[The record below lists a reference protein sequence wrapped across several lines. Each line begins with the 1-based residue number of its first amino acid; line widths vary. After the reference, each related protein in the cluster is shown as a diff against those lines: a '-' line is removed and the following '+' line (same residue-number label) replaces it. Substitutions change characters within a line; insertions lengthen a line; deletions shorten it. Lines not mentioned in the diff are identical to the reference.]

1 MRGMIKRS
9 MIRFL
14 IVFTVIFAIAACDV
28 RQDPGEMSPEQ
39 NPNPDT
45 SRAKPIELRRETLSA
60 GLTGPEFME
69 LRTRYST
76 TYHGEP
82 IEIDFQYDKKEGSP
96 GVKRGVAW
104 FFVDGIPVPIKDE
117 DGITTSYVSYDY
129 SVIGELL
136 HKKISL
142 EPLTGKKGDQL
153 AVMIPTNTNAFLD
166 FPPGDP
172 NFIDRLAYDSMLG
185 PPITY
190 GIVMEADAKEQDL
203 TFRQETAKA
212 QTITKEMKIKYF
224 IDDEVLEKMTD
235 KEIDAMVIQGP
246 RAQLRMNDA
255 KAMVLEKPEDYT
267 KNTWELV
274 LVGPNTIYGEGNF
287 RLSLLKNYEQIPF
300 GDCDYIDVKLEAN
313 KLTVVPIHFP
323 DIEYQDKD
331 VLRVMVA
338 PRDTVPEIFEEG
350 ATLDISQELPAV
362 FGSWLL
368 YTWTG
373 EVPESLGAGS
383 N

>member
-1 MRGMIKRS
+1 MI
-9 MIRFL
+9 M
-14 IVFTVIFAIAACDV
+14 TVAGCDA

-39 NPNPDT
+39 TPNPDT
-45 SRAKPIELRRETLSA
+45 SEAKPIELRRETLSA
-60 GLTGPEFME
+60 GSAGPKFME

-76 TYHGEP
+76 TYRGEP
-82 IEIDFQYDKKEGSP
+82 IDIDFQYDKKEGSP
-96 GVKRGVAW
+96 GVKKGIAW

-153 AVMIPTNTNAFLD
+153 ALMIPVNTNAFLD

-185 PPITY
+185 PPMTY

-212 QTITKEMKIKYF
+212 QAITKELKIKYC
-224 IDDEVLEKMTD
+224 IDEDALEHMTD

-255 KAMVLEKPEDYT
+255 KAMVLHRPEDYT

-300 GDCDYIDVKLEAN
+300 DDCDYIDLKLEAN
-313 KLTVVPIHFP
+313 KLTLVPIHFP
-323 DIEYQDKD
+323 DIEYKDKD

-350 ATLDISQELPAV
+350 ATLDISQELPNV

-373 EVPESLGAGS
+373 KVPESLGAGS